1 MGLDVDGTNA
11 GDDFGHA
18 VALSADGLVLAVG
31 AKSADPGGLDSAGTA
46 AVYDWNSGN
55 NQWARRLPL
64 DRFDGTDAWAHWGE
78 SVALS
83 ADGAIVAVGA
93 MRSDFEGKSDVGHVE
108 VHEWNNGAWTQ
119 LGTDVEGERTG
130 DYGGRSVAL
139 SADGHVFAVGATL
152 NDPTIPTTSTDA
164 NAGHVRV
171 YAWDNSQWNQ
181 RGGDFDGTNI
191 NDGQIGMS
199 VALNADGSVLA
210 IAAPGFSSSYG
221 RVRVHAW
228 DNGAWNQLGA
238 DGQLDGA
245 ATSSQHGV
253 SMALSADG
261 ATIAIGDSMY
271 DVPGQSAGCVRVYTY
286 DSGNNQWTQRG
297 QDAQMSGNSANKFV
311 GKAVA
316 ISADGTIVA
325 FTESDGTRVHAWDGT
340 AAWTEVGT
348 VLAAEAPHDY
358 SYDTMGSLA
367 MSADGTILAVGAT
380 ENSDGGNGPDA
391 GHVRTYE
398 VQYHA

>member
-1 MGLDVDGTNA
+1 MGLDVDGENA
-11 GDDFGHA
+11 DDDFGHA

-31 AKSADPGGLDSAGTA
+31 AKNADPGGLSSAGTA
-46 AVYDWNSGN
+46 AVYDWDSIN
-55 NQWARRLPL
+55 NRWTRRLPL
-64 DRFDGTDAWAHWGE
+64 SRFDGTDAWAHWGE

-93 MRSDFEGKSDVGHVE
+93 KRSDFAGKTDVGHVE
-108 VHEWNNGAWTQ
+108 VHEWKNGAWTQ
-119 LGTDVEGERTG
+119 LGTDVEGERAA
-130 DYGGRSVAL
+130 DYGGQSVAL

-152 NDPTIPTTSTDA
+152 NDPKHPVNIDG

-171 YAWDNSQWNQ
+171 HVYDADNAQWDQ
-181 RGGDFDGTNI
+181 RGVDFDGTNT
-191 NDGQIGMS
+191 NGGQIGMS
-199 VALNADGSVLA
+199 MALNADGSVLA
-210 IAAPGFSSSYG
+210 IGIPGYSSETG
-221 RVRVHAW
+221 RVRVYAW
-228 DNGAWNQLGA
+228 NNGAWDQLGA

-245 ATSSQHGV
+245 AANSGHGV

-261 ATIAIGDSMY
+261 ATIAIGDPRY
-271 DVPGQSAGCVRVYTY
+271 DTPQNNAGCVRVYTY
-286 DSGNNQWTQRG
+286 DSGSNQWTQRG
-297 QDAQMSGNSANKFV
+297 QDAQINGNSASQYV

-325 FTESDGTRVHAWDGT
+325 STESDGTRVHAWAGN
-340 AAWTEVGT
+340 AWTEVGT
-348 VLAAEAPHDY
+348 VLAAEASNDY

-380 ENSDGGNGPDA
+380 ENDDGGNGPAA